1 MMLVELGTVPSA
13 ALPVSEF
20 RNHVNLGNGF
30 ADDTAQDELLEA
42 YLRSAISTIELRIG
56 KAIFR
61 REFSWTVTRWS
72 DCKRLGL
79 PIGPVAAITS
89 LNLVGADG
97 TETLIDP
104 ARYVLTQDS
113 QRPGIASTSASL
125 PSIPSN
131 GHVEIEFEAGF
142 GADWD
147 SIPAALRHAV
157 LLQGAHFYE
166 CRTGDG
172 KHQDIPLGV
181 MALIE
186 GFRPVRL
193 GGVGL

>member
-13 ALPVSEF
+13 ALPVAEF
-20 RNHVNLGNGF
+20 RNHVNLGGGF
-30 ADDTAQDELLEA
+30 VDDTAQDELLEA
-42 YLRSAISTIELRIG
+42 YLRSAISTIEMRIG
-56 KAIFR
+56 KAVFQR
-61 REFSWTVTRWS
+61 NFSWTVTRWS

-79 PIGPVAAITS
+79 PIGPVEMITS
-89 LNLVGADG
+89 LKLVGADG
-97 TETLIDP
+97 AETLIDP
-104 ARYVLTQDS
+104 ARYVLTKDS

-125 PSIPSN
+125 PSISSN
-131 GHVEIEFEAGF
+131 GHAEIEFDAGF
-142 GADWD
+142 GADWS

-166 CRTGDG
+166 CRTGGG
-172 KHQDIPLGV
+172 KQKDIPLGV